1 MASKEGGGGRR
12 GRGRNRE
19 GMENG
24 GAPSRAHSPPTSILW
39 LNYSGRKIIQ
49 SPLLYRLSLEF
60 YPEIC
65 SRSVNGEFFFFTFE
79 QIRMPSIKSNLIF
92 LRAIVFFPRP
102 FGALIAPNL
111 NVTANENEINEHSVE
126 AETKPSVDI
135 LVFRCEAPTKAA
147 RRSKQ
152 GWIDARIFVNK
163 KEERGRRGPYT
174 SGEIIF
180 SDQRIRPL
188 TRKLGNFSPIV
199 WKAETEEKE
208 RRRSNRE

>member
-24 GAPSRAHSPPTSILW
+24 GAPSRAHSPPHLYFMAKLFWQKNNSI
-39 LNYSGRKIIQ
+39 SASVQVIVRV
-49 SPLLYRLSLEF
+49 LSRDML
-60 YPEIC
+60 
-65 SRSVNGEFFFFTFE
+65 SVGKRRVFFFFTFG

-126 AETKPSVDI
+126 AETKPSS
-135 LVFRCEAPTKAA
+135 C
-147 RRSKQ
+147 
-152 GWIDARIFVNK
+152 
-163 KEERGRRGPYT
+163 
-174 SGEIIF
+174 
-180 SDQRIRPL
+180 
-188 TRKLGNFSPIV
+188 
-199 WKAETEEKE
+199 
-208 RRRSNRE
+208 